1 MKRHLTFVLV
11 ILAIAVI
18 ALVVYLC
25 QPTSRITVANNG
37 TDVIEIR
44 TDGSET
50 KTLLGQ
56 NGTGYFDS
64 DSRIHI
70 GDAMISVDRRV
81 EVINTGSGVIQ
92 VAYHDTS
99 GSEQTTTL
107 GEGGSGYFSKATP
120 INIGEVNIRIGS
132 VQ

>member
-1 MKRHLTFVLV
+1 MKRYLISTLLIFAIVALG
-11 ILAIAVI
+11 ILA
-18 ALVVYLC
+18 YLG
-25 QPTSRITVANNG
+25 QPKSRITVANNG
-37 TDVIEIR
+37 ADAIEIT

-64 DSRIHI
+64 DSKIHV
-70 GDAMISVDRRV
+70 GNSLISVGRRV

-92 VAYHDTS
+92 VAYQDTS
-99 GSEQTTTL
+99 GSDNITTL

-120 INIGEVNIRIGS
+120 INIGEVNIRVDS
-132 VQ
+132 K